1 MLARS
6 VVARRAES
14 SLMTAG
20 LVGLAVLVLASVA
33 ILQVEQDPSSN
44 IRSADDALWWA
55 VSTMTTV
62 GYGDV
67 YPVTPEG
74 RLVGAGLM
82 VVGVGL
88 LGVFTAFLASRFV
101 KSEEAELGRQLGLQL
116 DEVRREIA
124 ELREIVEKGFAGQ
137 R

>member
-20 LVGLAVLVLASVA
+20 LVGMAVLVLASVA

-101 KSEEAELGRQLGLQL
+101 KTEELELGRQLS
-116 DEVRREIA
+116 EVRREIA
-124 ELREIVEKGFAGQ
+124 ELRQIVEKGFAGL